1 MGHQKHI
8 KVTKAQISNDAET
21 LVQSLERVTQQL
33 KYSSQTHYS
42 SGDGV
47 WHSMKGT
54 RWVWGKSS
62 FHLMRPLFY
71 TQSARYN
78 YLLYPEV
85 PKRKCKVVYPDKL
98 KPSNSSPLLA
108 CVDIA
113 A

>member
-47 WHSMKGT
+47 WHSIKRNQVGL
-54 RWVWGKSS
+54 GEKFLPSYEA
-62 FHLMRPLFY
+62 LI
-71 TQSARYN
+71 
-78 YLLYPEV
+78 LYSV
-85 PKRKCKVVYPDKL
+85 
-98 KPSNSSPLLA
+98 S
-108 CVDIA
+108 
-113 A
+113 